1 MNSHYGIYG
10 GQYVSETLME
20 TLHQLEREY
29 EKAKNDP
36 VFQAELK
43 ELLEDYI
50 GRESPLY
57 FAKRLTE
64 FCGGRESISS
74 ART

>member
-43 ELLEDYI
+43 ELLEVTSGANLRFI
-50 GRESPLY
+50 SQSVLLNS
-57 FAKRLTE
+57 AA
-64 FCGGRESISS
+64 GRESISN
-74 ART
+74 ARI